1 MPISQSSS
9 SRSFQPAARPRG
21 MCRSAS
27 RPPPSYAQ
35 VLAEKY
41 GMLPSASSTHS
52 TGGFSDYQDST
63 DAEEENNNQ
72 EYVRRSNQEEFRRSN
87 QEEFRRSNQ
96 EGEEEVVP
104 IYQISMDTNEAIFMQ
119 RCIKWVGFFFALTV
133 FFCFTYILLFC
144 WLFERFCKA

>member
-63 DAEEENNNQ
+63 DAEEDNN
-72 EYVRRSNQEEFRRSN
+72 N

-119 RCIKWVGFFFALTV
+119 RCIK
-133 FFCFTYILLFC
+133 
-144 WLFERFCKA
+144 

>member
-52 TGGFSDYQDST
+52 GGFSDYQDST
-63 DAEEENNNQ
+63 DAEEDNNNQ
-72 EYVRRSNQEEFRRSN
+72 EEFRRSIQEDFRRSN

-96 EGEEEVVP
+96 EEEEVVP

-119 RCIKWVGFFFALTV
+119 RCIK
-133 FFCFTYILLFC
+133 
-144 WLFERFCKA
+144 